1 MKGSLGS
8 AAGPRVRLMPSQ
20 RGGRRSCNEK
30 GKEKKK
36 MIDSIRFNFLKGP
49 ASFPVL
55 FDAGKGGVDVS
66 LETALHSRKAAC
78 TGPERL
84 RDQADKQINR
94 LTRLLRFA
102 EAA

>member
-1 MKGSLGS
+1 
-8 AAGPRVRLMPSQ
+8 MPSQ
-20 RGGRRSCNEK
+20 RGDRRACNEK
-30 GKEKKK
+30 GKEKKI
-36 MIDSIRFNFLKGP
+36 IDSIRFNLFKGP
-49 ASFPVL
+49 ASFPAL

-78 TGPERL
+78 IGPERL
-84 RDQADKQINR
+84 GDKNRQADKQINR